1 MIKRMRIIG
10 VLISFLSYFDN
21 SILYKKI
28 KISVF
33 FVGNSDIFWNI
44 EESTVQADLDVLAKF
59 KELNTGHPDFWSY
72 CCEQKANKCWENDSC
87 DPDCTRKVQNRI
99 RHLSSDV
106 GFYLK
111 WETDE
116 DGYPTTDSCDAFN
129 DMKFDYQWRYDFN
142 TDNDKE
148 NKQRIGTY
156 LLRRLG

>member
-1 MIKRMRIIG
+1 M
-10 VLISFLSYFDN
+10 
-21 SILYKKI
+21 
-28 KISVF
+28 F

-111 WETDE
+111 WDTDE

-156 LLRRLG
+156 LLRRLTYL